1 MQINP
6 MRSCELNPFCSLFIF
21 ANIFF
26 LYHVEVGMN
35 TIFFFCCR
43 STTLPL
49 QGLLRRNRKTDPP
62 NDKDFFERVKEV

>member
-6 MRSCELNPFCSLFIF
+6 MRSCELNPFCSLIIF

-35 TIFFFCCR
+35 TIFFF
-43 STTLPL
+43 LL
-49 QGLLRRNRKTDPP
+49 QIYNTASSRTA
-62 NDKDFFERVKEV
+62 EKEEKNWSS